1 MCAHDTSLAGF
12 GDDGHGALLALRPV
26 GVHHAVQKQDVDLR
40 CRARVGS
47 DRIGAHFLFGGG
59 TRLTEDGNCVAR
71 HALEGFFDV
80 RMGAVPVGGI
90 PESDA
95 IIAGRV
101 EEIGEAAEAE
111 LARLVG
117 TAAHVVGAGTLSQAA
132 QLNLHGP
139 EAHAVGGV
147 FRGGAGE
154 QVVRETV
161 ERDRGACRCGG
172 AVSESRRFMRVSFRE
187 SWYKGRRQVFDARCQ
202 AAGASVEGRRL
213 TAAPQRKRLA
223 ALALQA
229 GWAAR
234 IPA

>member
-1 MCAHDTSLAGF
+1 VSLGQD
-12 GDDGHGALLALRPV
+12 GDPLAFD
-26 GVHHAVQKQDVDLR
+26 A
-40 CRARVGS
+40 
-47 DRIGAHFLFGGG
+47 F
-59 TRLTEDGNCVAR
+59 
-71 HALEGFFDV
+71 EGFFDV

-90 PESDA
+90 LENDA

-117 TAAHVVGAGTLSQAA
+117 TAGHALGAVTLSYAA
-132 QLNLHGP
+132 QLNLRGP

-172 AVSESRRFMRVSFRE
+172 AVSESRRFMRVWFRE

-202 AAGASVEGRRL
+202 AAGAAVEGRRL
-213 TAAPQRKRLA
+213 TAAAQRKRLA

-229 GWAAR
+229 GRAAR